1 LGKATKEVE
10 KLRKLMLLAALLA
23 MTLAASAPAWAQQ
36 TSGPATAN
44 PSVNAAHAGNV
55 CVQQVQNVN
64 TGNVN
69 QVQEAANVNAQ
80 IAALQEAVAIADEG
94 VAVASNQVG
103 DVHQD
108 QTVNQSIAQNQEGIE
123 QINNA
128 LQICQ
133 QTLNR

>member
-1 LGKATKEVE
+1 M
-10 KLRKLMLLAALLA
+10 RKLMLLAAVLA
-23 MTLAASAPAWAQQ
+23 MTLVASSPAWAQQ

-69 QVQEAANVNAQ
+69 QVQTAETVNAQ
-80 IAALQEAVAIADEG
+80 IGVLAAIVGNEEAGPGPQMNRIVQRDI
-94 VAVASNQVG
+94 
-103 DVHQD
+103 DVD
-108 QTVNQSIAQNQEGIE
+108 QTQTVEQNITQTQEGIE
-123 QINNA
+123 QVNWAFQLCN
-128 LQICQ
+128 

>member
-1 LGKATKEVE
+1 
-10 KLRKLMLLAALLA
+10 MLLAAMLA
-23 MTLAASAPAWAQQ
+23 MTLVASSPAWAQQ

-69 QVQEAANVNAQ
+69 QVQTAETVNAQ
-80 IAALQEAVAIADEG
+80 IGVLAAIVGNEEAGPGPQMNRIVQRDI
-94 VAVASNQVG
+94 
-103 DVHQD
+103 DVD
-108 QTVNQSIAQNQEGIE
+108 QTQTVEQNITQTQEGIE
-123 QINNA
+123 QVNWAFQLCN
-128 LQICQ
+128 